1 MLTKNVWNEGVY
13 VVRNNYDT
21 RSLKINYIPKAS
33 TNNNCRRKIQHT
45 IGKIYFI

>member
-21 RSLKINYIPKAS
+21 RSLKINYIPKVS
-33 TNNNCRRKIQHT
+33 TNNNCRKTIQHT
-45 IGKIYFI
+45 IGKMYFI

>member
-21 RSLKINYIPKAS
+21 RSLKINYIFGVS
-33 TNNNCRRKIQHT
+33 TNNSCLKTIQHT
-45 IGKIYFI
+45 IGKINFI